1 MSSYIVIIK
10 FWYWYC
16 ICFVRLCTFQYHKLF
31 HKSILSAHNLF
42 FSFLLGTY
50 VVIISEVTDPPFLDG
65 RLPDLY
71 VELRVVVP
79 KTSREQSM
87 DKLLR
92 SKSRLKAVS
101 RIS

>member
-1 MSSYIVIIK
+1 M
-10 FWYWYC
+10 
-16 ICFVRLCTFQYHKLF
+16 
-31 HKSILSAHNLF
+31 
-42 FSFLLGTY
+42 
-50 VVIISEVTDPPFLDG
+50 VIISEVTDPPFLDG